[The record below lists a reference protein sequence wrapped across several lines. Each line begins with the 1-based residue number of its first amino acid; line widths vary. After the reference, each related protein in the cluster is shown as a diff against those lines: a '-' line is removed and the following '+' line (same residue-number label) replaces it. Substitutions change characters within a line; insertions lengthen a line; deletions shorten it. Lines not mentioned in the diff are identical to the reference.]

1 MRIVA
6 IFAPTFATS
15 QLDILNSSSIK
26 LSSWMYG
33 QYLACHI
40 TKNWNRV
47 LDGDFT
53 DIKIEQIKPNYS
65 L

>member
-1 MRIVA
+1 
-6 IFAPTFATS
+6 
-15 QLDILNSSSIK
+15 
-26 LSSWMYG
+26 MYG

-65 L
+65 R